1 MLAAAVTLITS
12 ALVLYS
18 AGVWTEHHAGV
29 LRARHAA
36 LFGGGLTMDALGTL
50 IMSRIAAAHTSAP
63 TGALTQV
70 MQLTGGLALVLMAL
84 HLAWAVVVLLR
95 SRAGEREA
103 FHRFS
108 LLVWGIWLIP
118 YVTGMLGSAA

>member
-1 MLAAAVTLITS
+1 MLAAAIALITS

-18 AGVWTEHHAGV
+18 AGVWTEHRAGV
-29 LRARHAA
+29 LKARHAA
-36 LFGGGLTMDALGTL
+36 LFAGGLAMDASRTL
-50 IMSRIAAAHTSAP
+50 IMSRIAAAHTSP
-63 TGALTQV
+63 TGVLTQV

-95 SRAGEREA
+95 DRAGEREA

-108 LLVWGIWLIP
+108 LLVWGIWLVP